1 MDIKINSA
9 TNFKSGMTSKI
20 LRMERN
26 INPKSVENYFCNL
39 PTKDWRSFYNIDFKD
54 NKAMATANRLCADI
68 FNNLRQIFDY
78 RAGYSM
84 QTLTSPQ
91 DLYVYNRDNSNIYE
105 NRNFFCIGKPGRVE
119 QDKPFFELGTIF
131 MPNEIKK
138 LDKLDALTEDCYQKN
153 KTSTPHFMN
162 AIVHEWLHA
171 IFDKTL
177 YNFCENRNLH
187 YDKIIDIYS
196 IQQLTDKEK
205 EIVSDIICESPAS
218 CNVNQYAETFAE
230 SWTKFI
236 CESLSEDCT
245 TFEKNPLDLLKATP
259 KEFQEILKKVNNP
272 ISIWRKNL
280 R

>member
-1 MDIKINSA
+1 MEIKIINC

-26 INPKSVENYFCNL
+26 INPKHVENYFCNL

-78 RAGYSM
+78 RAGYST

-91 DLYVYNRDNSNIYE
+91 DLYVYDRNSSDFYANRG
-105 NRNFFCIGKPGRVE
+105 FFSIAGSGRIE
-119 QDKPFFELGTIF
+119 KDKPSFELGTVF
-131 MPNEIKK
+131 MPNDINKLDMVDTLTENVYQKK
-138 LDKLDALTEDCYQKN
+138 L
-153 KTSTPHFMN
+153 TSTPHFLN
-162 AIVHEWLHA
+162 AIVHEWLHT

-177 YNFCENRNLH
+177 CNFCFNRNVAFN
-187 YDKIIDIYS
+187 DIYAKYS
-196 IQQLTDKEK
+196 FQELTDKEK
-205 EIVSDIICESPAS
+205 EIVSDVISEYPAR
-218 CNVNQYAETFAE
+218 CKYNAYPELFAE

-245 TFEKNPLDLLKATP
+245 TFKKNPLDLLKATP
-259 KEFQEILKKVNNP
+259 KEFQEILKK
-272 ISIWRKNL
+272 ITSIENFK
-280 R
+280 